1 MAQGKHTDELELRS
15 ILQWSL
21 EGMGNR
27 EIGHRLG
34 KHTQSIARLK
44 VGDRYSQT
52 SVIR

>member
-27 EIGHRLG
+27 EIGHQKYIG
-34 KHTQSIARLK
+34 KHTQSIVSRLK
-44 VGDRYSQT
+44 VA
-52 SVIR
+52 